1 MNLVD
6 DVYTIFS
13 FRRRVLDLFPDLTDI
28 PLPGCWESMCL
39 MLLKHGLKV
48 VSVIFLRKVAY
59 MDV

>member
-28 PLPGCWESMCL
+28 LNA
-39 MLLKHGLKV
+39 V
-48 VSVIFLRKVAY
+48 VGRSIDLY
-59 MDV
+59 HI